1 MTIVPV
7 QNIPRLHTTP
17 LASVQV
23 KDSHVIADV
32 DDEQEKRFRL
42 VFKPY
47 QAMRMITADCYPL
60 SGGVTLLPNTVM
72 EVLNSSW
79 IAELTRSL
87 KQVDE
92 TATFLGKA
100 RHFIM
105 PLQDDFLEVVAWNIA
120 VSDPVAPYV
129 NSLGAAS

>member
-1 MTIVPV
+1 MTIVHL

-23 KDSHVIADV
+23 KDSQVIADV

-47 QAMRMITADCYPL
+47 QAMRMMTADCYSLPE
-60 SGGVTLLPNTVM
+60 GVTLIPNTVM

-79 IAELTRSL
+79 IVELIKSL
-87 KQVDE
+87 KQADE
-92 TATFLGKA
+92 TATFMGKA
-100 RHFIM
+100 RHFIV
-105 PLQDDFLEVVAWNIA
+105 PLQDDFLEVVAWGITT
-120 VSDPVAPYV
+120 SDLIEPEK
-129 NSLGAAS
+129 

>member
-1 MTIVPV
+1 MTIVHL

-23 KDSHVIADV
+23 KDSQVIADV

-47 QAMRMITADCYPL
+47 QAMRMMTADCYSLPE
-60 SGGVTLLPNTVM
+60 GVTLIPNTVM

-79 IAELTRSL
+79 IVELIRSL

-92 TATFLGKA
+92 TATFMGKA
-100 RHFIM
+100 RHFIV
-105 PLQDDFLEVVAWNIA
+105 PLQDDFLEVVAWGITT
-120 VSDPVAPYV
+120 SDLIEPEK
-129 NSLGAAS
+129 SR

>member
-7 QNIPRLHTTP
+7 QSIPRLHTTP

-23 KDSHVIADV
+23 KDSQVIVDV
-32 DDEQEKRFRL
+32 DDEREKRFRL

-47 QAMRMITADCYPL
+47 QAMRMITADCYHLP
-60 SGGVTLLPNTVM
+60 GGVSLLPNTVM
-72 EVLNSSW
+72 EVLDSSW
-79 IAELTRSL
+79 IADLTKNL

-100 RHFIM
+100 RHFIL
-105 PLQDDFLEVVAWNIA
+105 PLQDDFLEVVAWNITLSEA
-120 VSDPVAPYV
+120 IEPEKSR
-129 NSLGAAS
+129 

>member
-23 KDSHVIADV
+23 KDSQVIADV
-32 DDEQEKRFRL
+32 DDELEKRFRL

-47 QAMRMITADCYPL
+47 QAMRMMTADCYHLP
-60 SGGVTLLPNTVM
+60 GRATLLPNTVM
-72 EVLNSSW
+72 EVLESSW
-79 IAELTRSL
+79 IADLIKNL

-92 TATFLGKA
+92 TATFLRKA
-100 RHFIM
+100 RHFIL
-105 PLQDDFLEVVAWNIA
+105 PLQDDFLEVVAWNIT
-120 VSDPVAPYV
+120 VAESIEPIRE
-129 NSLGAAS
+129 NPEL

>member
-1 MTIVPV
+1 MTIVHL

-23 KDSHVIADV
+23 KDSQVIADV

-47 QAMRMITADCYPL
+47 QAMRMMTADCYSLPE
-60 SGGVTLLPNTVM
+60 GVTLIPNTVM

-79 IAELTRSL
+79 IVELIRSL

-92 TATFLGKA
+92 TATFMGKA
-100 RHFIM
+100 RHFIV
-105 PLQDDFLEVVAWNIA
+105 PLQDDFLEVVAWGITT
-120 VSDPVAPYV
+120 SDLIEPE
-129 NSLGAAS
+129 SEGTDKL